1 MSFSLA
7 RATIIARRE
16 YLSTIRRKAFVFSLL
31 LTPTLFGVVT
41 GIQVLTATDE
51 AKDSLRMGAIAVV
64 DSSGLLAG
72 APRAFTSE
80 TETDVGAFT
89 ASKKPRAPQSVRTA
103 VTFYPDTTTALAALN
118 HGAVRQVV
126 LVPADYLEHGH
137 VRRFKLAS
145 NVFTSSDERA
155 VGRWLTRGLL
165 AGSVDSLHADRASR
179 PLLGLQLF
187 IPSRSG
193 VFELHDDRR
202 DLLDFMVPFVMGMLL
217 SIAIVTGGQYLLQGV
232 TEEKESRIL
241 ESLLCT
247 VTPEEL
253 MFGKLVGLGGAGLTL
268 VAAWSAMGAYL
279 GGPIAMAANFH
290 LSPLLVV
297 FGVTYFLLGYL
308 FYASLMTG
316 IGAVASNLREANQM
330 ALMFTF
336 GNFIPFYMLTK
347 IIGHPD
353 SQLAVALSIFPMTAP
368 TTMLMRLAA
377 SDMGVP
383 PWQIAVSLAVLAGAA
398 WLAVVASARVFRIGL
413 LLYGKTPNLPE
424 ILRWARQG

>member
-1 MSFSLA
+1 
-7 RATIIARRE
+7 
-16 YLSTIRRKAFVFSLL
+16 
-31 LTPTLFGVVT
+31 
-41 GIQVLTATDE
+41 
-51 AKDSLRMGAIAVV
+51 
-64 DSSGLLAG
+64 
-72 APRAFTSE
+72 
-80 TETDVGAFT
+80 
-89 ASKKPRAPQSVRTA
+89 
-103 VTFYPDTTTALAALN
+103 
-118 HGAVRQVV
+118 
-126 LVPADYLEHGH
+126 
-137 VRRFKLAS
+137 
-145 NVFTSSDERA
+145 
-155 VGRWLTRGLL
+155 
-165 AGSVDSLHADRASR
+165 
-179 PLLGLQLF
+179 
-187 IPSRSG
+187 
-193 VFELHDDRR
+193 
-202 DLLDFMVPFVMGMLL
+202 MGMLL